1 MLRRLV
7 CRGDRVA
14 EVSSRLRQVSVLLAL
29 LLNALLAVPLAAN
42 QTCSQQS
49 SILGGLDPGDGA
61 ASLHG
66 RQSSNDSAREDGGED
81 GDADDPV
88 LRPVSATVSSLTRA
102 DEPSSIRRAWQAQ
115 QARRANQARAPPSL

>member
-1 MLRRLV
+1 
-7 CRGDRVA
+7 
-14 EVSSRLRQVSVLLAL
+14 VSVLLAL

-49 SILGGLDPGDGA
+49 SAPILGGLDPGDGA